1 MTIFEKYPEIS
12 EGQLTLMMGRVSK
25 LYDAGKTAE
34 QIADEIKRP
43 LSMVKDLIDVKIV
56 ADQKRNK

>member
-12 EGQLTLMMGRVSK
+12 EGRMTLMMGRVSK

-43 LSMVKDLIDVKIV
+43 LSMVKDLIDVKIA
-56 ADQKRNK
+56 ADQKRNT